1 MAVRILRVGSKGEDV
16 RVIQKA
22 FNRHGAGLNPDGDFG
37 QHTRSAVVRFQ
48 QENSLQV
55 DGEVGPQ
62 TRRALFPLVAITV
75 NVLGM
80 RRASSGQSRLS
91 LKQQPNFGL
100 PPLTLPPL
108 TSPSLLTLPT
118 PALVNIPG
126 LKEPIAA
133 APVSVR
139 PPSSG
144 GTEWQQFAQSQRQFT
159 GLFRGPFIDTF
170 GIGIQT
176 VFNRS
181 DNDNHVELTTG
192 CLLQSPIGFRDRQGN
207 DFTLACFANATWV
220 DPILHLGMFHLA
232 NPYAQIQAQG
242 NLSGPALPTEQ
253 IGVFPVNV
261 NVDLNDDGLQLNF
274 NGGATWSLTL
284 DGNRVQSTWGTALGL
299 GLVGKFKLF

>member
-80 RRASSGQSRLS
+80 RRASSGQSRIS

-108 TSPSLLTLPT
+108 TLPPLTSPSLLTPPLTLPM

-144 GTEWQQFAQSQRQFT
+144 GTEWQQFTQSQRQFT
-159 GLFRGPFIDTF
+159 GLFVDRLSTL
-170 GIGIQT
+170 
-176 VFNRS
+176 S
-181 DNDNHVELTTG
+181 A
-192 CLLQSPIGFRDRQGN
+192 SGFRR
-207 DFTLACFANATWV
+207 FSTAATM
-220 DPILHLGMFHLA
+220 IIM
-232 NPYAQIQAQG
+232 
-242 NLSGPALPTEQ
+242 
-253 IGVFPVNV
+253 
-261 NVDLNDDGLQLNF
+261 
-274 NGGATWSLTL
+274 WS
-284 DGNRVQSTWGTALGL
+284 
-299 GLVGKFKLF
+299 

>member
-1 MAVRILRVGSKGEDV
+1 M
-16 RVIQKA
+16 
-22 FNRHGAGLNPDGDFG
+22 
-37 QHTRSAVVRFQ
+37 
-48 QENSLQV
+48 
-55 DGEVGPQ
+55 
-62 TRRALFPLVAITV
+62 
-75 NVLGM
+75 
-80 RRASSGQSRLS
+80 
-91 LKQQPNFGL
+91 
-100 PPLTLPPL
+100 
-108 TSPSLLTLPT
+108 
-118 PALVNIPG
+118 
-126 LKEPIAA
+126 
-133 APVSVR
+133 
-139 PPSSG
+139 
-144 GTEWQQFAQSQRQFT
+144 
-159 GLFRGPFIDTF
+159 
-170 GIGIQT
+170 
-176 VFNRS
+176 
-181 DNDNHVELTTG
+181 ELTTG